1 MIAAMAEHYNI
12 TIRGRVQ
19 GVFFRVSTQ
28 REASRL
34 GLTGFVRNEADG
46 GVYVEVEG
54 EQADIDKLLLW
65 IRRGGPPHGWV
76 NDVDIEV
83 GDIENFNRF
92 EIR

>member
-1 MIAAMAEHYNI
+1 MAEHYNI
-12 TIRGRVQ
+12 TIKGRVQ

-46 GVYVEVEG
+46 NVYVEVEG

-65 IRRGGPPHGWV
+65 IRKGGPPQGWV
-76 NDVDIEV
+76 NDVDIEQ
-83 GDIENFNRF
+83 GEIENFNRF

>member
-1 MIAAMAEHYNI
+1 MAEHYNI

-34 GLTGFVRNEADG
+34 GLTGFVRNEVDG
-46 GVYVEVEG
+46 NVYVEVEG
-54 EQADIDKLLLW
+54 EQVVIDKLLAW
-65 IRRGGPPHGWV
+65 IGKGGPPQGWV
-76 NDVDIEV
+76 NDIDIET
-83 GDIENFNRF
+83 GEIENFTRF

>member
-1 MIAAMAEHYNI
+1 MAEHYNI
-12 TIRGRVQ
+12 TISGRVQ

-34 GLTGFVRNEADG
+34 GLTGFVNNEADG
-46 GVYVEVEG
+46 SVYVEAEG

-65 IRRGGPPHGWV
+65 IRRGGPPQGWV
-76 NDVDIEV
+76 NDVNVEA
-83 GDIENFNRF
+83 GKIENFTHF